1 MEDYANNKDSKN
13 GQAKD
18 VGLPA
23 NDLPIK
29 TQLRY
34 DTAFSLLIAPLIAT
48 RYVWVS
54 IEKVNPWNIIKKL
67 PSTLGANFAAL
78 GTGAA
83 FLSIIG
89 VYSRNTLHDIRS
101 IYAGAV
107 GYELGKPKEDVTYQ
121 DIFFKSQNAAI
132 KITRS
137 AYESRTIGRFAT
149 LIPFVVPWHKFGT
162 TNLAPYAANAE
173 AGVGTVGVSLLAEGF
188 MRDPSFFD
196 LEQKLAITAINHTDN
211 KTIDNIQPQNIFNLL
226 MLQRN
231 AVNKNYIWVES
242 GSQEGQNDLAVSTRI
257 ASLMNQT
264 YKNLPNTENASFDIG
279 KFNYLIG
286 FGLLDKFPE
295 SLAFVELANK
305 SKDMNLSEVKKA
317 SADIRRGL
325 DSHSV
330 FAQFGIDTN
339 ALVKNAL
346 VKPENLS
353 APDVAKS
360 DFVVARTPKFI
371 SNTLATK
378 REQIMPKNMM
388 DYAAQTTELKLG

>member
-1 MEDYANNKDSKN
+1 MEDYVNNADVKN
-13 GQAKD
+13 EQAKD
-18 VGLPA
+18 VSPPA

-48 RYVWVS
+48 RYIWVS

-83 FLSIIG
+83 FLSIMG
-89 VYSRNTLHDIRS
+89 VYSKNTLHDIRS

-107 GYELGKPKEDVTYQ
+107 GYELGKPKDEVTYH
-121 DIFFKSQNAAI
+121 DIFFKSQNEAL

-137 AYESRTIGRFAT
+137 AYESRTIGRLAT

-162 TNLAPYAANAE
+162 NVHPYAANAE

-188 MRDPSFFD
+188 MRAPSFFD

-211 KTIDNIQPQNIFNLL
+211 KTIDNILPKNIFNLL

-231 AVNKNYIWVES
+231 AVNKNYMWAES
-242 GSQEGQNDLAVSTRI
+242 GSPEGQNDLAVSTRI

-264 YKNLPNTENASFDIG
+264 YKNLPNTENANFDIG
-279 KFNYLIG
+279 KLNYLIG

-305 SKDMNLSEVKKA
+305 SNDMNMSEVKQAAAAIKN
-317 SADIRRGL
+317 GQ
-325 DSHSV
+325 DSQSV
-330 FAQFGIDTN
+330 FRNFGIDIN
-339 ALVKNAL
+339 APVKS
-346 VKPENLS
+346 ENVEIS
-353 APDVAKS
+353 DINVA
-360 DFVVARTPKFI
+360 TQKFM
-371 SNTLATK
+371 SNVRQIN
-378 REQIMPKNMM
+378 REPIMPKTLM

>member
-1 MEDYANNKDSKN
+1 MEDYVNNADVKN
-13 GQAKD
+13 GRAKD
-18 VGLPA
+18 VSPPV

-48 RYVWVS
+48 RYIWVS
-54 IEKVNPWNIIKKL
+54 IEKVNPFNIIKKL

-83 FLSIIG
+83 FLSIMG

-107 GYELGKPKEDVTYQ
+107 GYELGKPKDEVTYH
-121 DIFFKSQNAAI
+121 DIFFKSQNEAL

-137 AYESRTIGRFAT
+137 AYESRTIGRLAT

-162 TNLAPYAANAE
+162 NAVPYAANAE

-188 MRDPSFFD
+188 MRNPSFFD
-196 LEQKLAITAINHTDN
+196 LEQKLAITSINHTDN
-211 KTIDNIQPQNIFNLL
+211 KTIDNILPQNIFNLL

-231 AVNKNYIWVES
+231 ALNKNYTWAES
-242 GSQEGQNDLAVSTRI
+242 GSKEGQNDLAVSTRI

-264 YKNLPNTENASFDIG
+264 YKNLPNTENANFDIG

-305 SKDMNLSEVKKA
+305 SKDMNLSDVKYAAAAIKN
-317 SADIRRGL
+317 GQ
-325 DSHSV
+325 DSQSV
-330 FAQFGIDTN
+330 FRNFGIDIN
-339 ALVKNAL
+339 APVKS
-346 VKPENLS
+346 ENVETS
-353 APDVAKS
+353 DINVA
-360 DFVVARTPKFI
+360 TQKFMSSVRQI
-371 SNTLATK
+371 T
-378 REQIMPKNMM
+378 REQIMPKTLM
-388 DYAAQTTELKLG
+388 DYATQTTELKLG

>member
-1 MEDYANNKDSKN
+1 MEDYVNNADVKN

-18 VGLPA
+18 VSPPA

-48 RYVWVS
+48 RYIWVS
-54 IEKVNPWNIIKKL
+54 IEKVNPFNIIKKL

-83 FLSIIG
+83 FLSIMG

-107 GYELGKPKEDVTYQ
+107 GYELGKPKDEVTYH
-121 DIFFKSQNAAI
+121 DIFFKSQNEAL

-137 AYESRTIGRFAT
+137 AYENRTIGRLAT
-149 LIPFVVPWHKFGT
+149 LIPFIVPWHKFGT

-188 MRDPSFFD
+188 MRAPSFFD

-211 KTIDNIQPQNIFNLL
+211 KTIDNILPKNIFNLL

-231 AVNKNYIWVES
+231 AVNKNYVWAES
-242 GSQEGQNDLAVSTRI
+242 GSPEGQNDLAVSTRI

-264 YKNLPNTENASFDIG
+264 YKNLPNTENANFDIG

-305 SKDMNLSEVKKA
+305 SNDMNLSEVKYAAAAIKN
-317 SADIRRGL
+317 GQ
-325 DSHSV
+325 DSKSV
-330 FAQFGIDTN
+330 FRNFGIDIN
-339 ALVKNAL
+339 APVKS
-346 VKPENLS
+346 ENVETS
-353 APDVAKS
+353 DINVA
-360 DFVVARTPKFI
+360 TQKFM
-371 SNTLATK
+371 SNVRQIM
-378 REQIMPKNMM
+378 REPIMPKTLM